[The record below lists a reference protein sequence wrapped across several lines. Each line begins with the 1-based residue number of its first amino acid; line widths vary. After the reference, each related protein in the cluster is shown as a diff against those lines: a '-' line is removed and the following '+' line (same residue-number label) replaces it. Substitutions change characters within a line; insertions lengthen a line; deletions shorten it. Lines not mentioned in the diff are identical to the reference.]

1 MAIFTHSSLL
11 VKVFVKAEGIEQG
24 EGVDVTTH
32 MITHGL
38 FIEAFTQ
45 SLCGWNVL
53 ALSSKQNAHFSL
65 LYAFMQ

>member
-11 VKVFVKAEGIEQG
+11 VIVFVRAEGTERG

-38 FIEAFTQ
+38 FIEVFTQ
-45 SLCGWNVL
+45 SLYRWNVL
-53 ALSSKQNAHFSL
+53 ALSNKQNAHYL
-65 LYAFMQ
+65 LSYAFKQ

>member
-1 MAIFTHSSLL
+1 M
-11 VKVFVKAEGIEQG
+11 ERG

-45 SLCGWNVL
+45 PLYSWNVL
-53 ALSSKQNAHFSL
+53 ALSKQFFWLTMKLNSV
-65 LYAFMQ
+65 